1 MRIFEDRNLTL
12 KAKGIYF
19 MIKCLNDNGE
29 KVTQPILASMTST
42 GEKSL
47 ATGIKELKEKGYLEI
62 ERKNVNGI
70 FVYSYKLLK

>member
-1 MRIFEDRNLTL
+1 MNIFEDRELSL

-42 GEKSL
+42 GEKSI
-47 ATGIKELKEKGYLEI
+47 ATGIKELKDKGYLVI
-62 ERKNVNGI
+62 DRVNINGV
-70 FVYSYKLLK
+70 FVYNYKLLK

>member
-1 MRIFEDRNLTL
+1 MKIFEDKDLTL

-19 MIKCLNDNGE
+19 MIKCLNEEGE

-47 ATGIKELKEKGYLEI
+47 STGIKELK
-62 ERKNVNGI
+62 
-70 FVYSYKLLK
+70 

>member
-1 MRIFEDRNLTL
+1 MKIFEDKDLTL

-19 MIKCLNDNGE
+19 MIKCLNEEGE

-47 ATGIKELKEKGYLEI
+47 STGIKELKEKGYLKI
-62 ERKNVNGI
+62 ERKNIDGI
-70 FVYSYKLLK
+70 FVYSYNLLK

>member
-1 MRIFEDRNLTL
+1 MKIFEDKDLTL

-42 GEKSL
+42 GEKSI
-47 ATGIKELKEKGYLEI
+47 ATGIKELKDKGYLVI
-62 ERKNVNGI
+62 DRVNINGV
-70 FVYSYKLLK
+70 FVYNYKLLK

>member
-1 MRIFEDRNLTL
+1 MKIFEDKDLTL

-19 MIKCLNDNGE
+19 MIKYLNEEGE

-47 ATGIKELKEKGYLEI
+47 STGIKELKEKGYLKI
-62 ERKNVNGI
+62 ERKNINGV
-70 FVYSYKLLK
+70 FVYSYNLLK

>member
-1 MRIFEDRNLTL
+1 MNIFKDRELSL

-42 GEKSL
+42 GEKSI
-47 ATGIKELKEKGYLEI
+47 ATGIKELKDKGYLVI
-62 ERKNVNGI
+62 DRVNINGV
-70 FVYSYKLLK
+70 FVYNYKLLK